1 MKRKLLFLALS
12 LVFITTLLCVVC
24 SADEIDDEYTY
35 YSYAG
40 HINSDYL
47 PLLNNVPVSDQ
58 APWGNLHEKI
68 GFGGVINS
76 DYIVGGYFNNRFAVA
91 LDDWGFAYTGSTDTV
106 EFSKFFQ
113 YGFLRWD
120 NASII
125 VPPSPFEFDRVSII
139 PETVSSTSSY
149 PVTFNFYNSDT
160 LEFVFIIG
168 NWASTN
174 GDELAF
180 VFTELYDSRS
190 GSITYL
196 DDYDLYV
203 YFVGAVDN
211 FSLAPYS
218 LALSD
223 MKVLTPRDDIAAFT
237 FDRLDESVVESYYN
251 QGYIAGYDEGLQDS
265 DAYSKG
271 YNSAVKDID
280 DGEFGANFL
289 GNIFSAPF
297 RALHSFVIMRT
308 PNGAEFTLGGLLS
321 CVIVLSLFVGFIKV
335 FGGK

>member
-24 SADEIDDEYTY
+24 SADEYDDEYVY

-47 PLLNNVPVSDQ
+47 PLLNDVPVSDQ

-76 DYIVGGYFNNRFAVA
+76 DYIVGGYFNDRFV
-91 LDDWGFAYTGSTDTV
+91 LDFDDWGFGYTGNTETV
-106 EFSKFFQ
+106 EFAKFFQ

-120 NASII
+120 NVQAI
-125 VPPSPFEFDRVSII
+125 VPLEPFEYDRVSII
-139 PETVSSTSSY
+139 AEYVSSTSSF

-168 NWASTN
+168 NWVVADD
-174 GDELAF
+174 GVAF
-180 VFTELYDSRS
+180 TFTQLFDSRY
-190 GSITYL
+190 GSMINL
-196 DDYDLYV
+196 SDYDLYV
-203 YFVGAVDN
+203 YFVGTGDN

-223 MKVLTPRDDIAAFT
+223 MKILTPRDDIAAFS
-237 FDRLDESVVESYYN
+237 FSELDESVIETYYN
-251 QGYIAGYDEGLQDS
+251 QGYLVGYDEGLQDS
-265 DAYSKG
+265 DAYAKG
-271 YNSAVKDID
+271 YDSAVKDID

-297 RALHSFVIMRT
+297 RALNSFVIMRT

-321 CVIVLSLFVGFIKV
+321 CVIVMSLFIGFIKV